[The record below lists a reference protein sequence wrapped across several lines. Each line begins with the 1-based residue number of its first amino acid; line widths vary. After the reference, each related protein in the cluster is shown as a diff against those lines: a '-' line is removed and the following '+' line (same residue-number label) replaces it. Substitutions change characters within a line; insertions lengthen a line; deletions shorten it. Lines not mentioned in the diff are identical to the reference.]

1 MVSAPLCGECLDGW
15 RVDPDTLLPVDRCP
29 CRHRNAT
36 PAQARD
42 AGMGATVEAN
52 PAAMKAA
59 LRIVRDAAL
68 ARPELSSN
76 DTRTEMRLA
85 QVPGP
90 VVGAAFR
97 QAVKDRVLIPVGY
110 VTSTDVGTHSHPV
123 RSYESRIYRLGRTAS

>member
-52 PAAMKAA
+52 PAAMQAA

-76 DTRTEMRLA
+76 DVRTEMRLA
-85 QVPGP
+85 Q
-90 VVGAAFR
+90 
-97 QAVKDRVLIPVGY
+97 IPVGY